1 MDALHAR
8 TLVVST
14 WIVGQSV
21 GGLFYAYLGR
31 RRDKTF
37 RTMLRPIGGR
47 LHSRTRAR
55 SIADKCAV
63 HTPYPGVCTAHLR
76 ATLQLHPAEHSR
88 SPTHRRTP
96 SPPGC
101 RLSYGPSAPG
111 QRRRRAGGAWLVEAV
126 HGAYPPGE
134 EAASRRHLDVAP
146 RSATTSAS
154 EWCTCAE
161 QAARASP
168 SSAEPARTTY

>member
-1 MDALHAR
+1 MHFSYIRKNAAC
-8 TLVVST
+8 ST
-14 WIVGQSV
+14 PSWGGSVTKRSEPCCHQS
-21 GGLFYAYLGR
+21 GG
-31 RRDKTF
+31 T
-37 RTMLRPIGGR
+37 
-47 LHSRTRAR
+47 RTRAR
-55 SIADKCAV
+55 LAQQARGLSGA
-63 HTPYPGVCTAHLR
+63 HTVPWGVRRSSLAICT
-76 ATLQLHPAEHSR
+76 LHPAEHGYPPSR
-88 SPTHRRTP
+88 RRTP

-101 RLSYGPSAPG
+101 RLSDGPSAPG